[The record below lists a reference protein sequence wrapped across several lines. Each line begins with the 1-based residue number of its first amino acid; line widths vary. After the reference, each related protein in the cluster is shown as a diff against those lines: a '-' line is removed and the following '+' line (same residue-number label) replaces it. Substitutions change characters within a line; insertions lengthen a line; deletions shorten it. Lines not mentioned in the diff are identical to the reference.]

1 VTRMIAKCREFLA
14 DQSGATAIEYC
25 LIASGIALAN
35 ILTVQGIGPK
45 LNTTFSS
52 VSSQLK

>member
-1 VTRMIAKCREFLA
+1 MVAKCHQFLV

-25 LIASGIALAN
+25 IIAGGIALA
-35 ILTVQGIGPK
+35 IIATVKGIGPK